1 MISMHEANAI
11 VRFYLKFQP
20 LTSLCWKPLAFFLQ
34 GMLVNHSAETDYFTT
49 CVEEYLDSMVNGVN
63 GEPSGA
69 LVTLLRDSPLHRLA
83 DFEGRTVYARTKVLY
98 HYLNTPTDRPEFL
111 EYRVFIP
118 RKIKPSESL
127 PNAMSDWDV
136 IDNGSSRYF
145 WLDDE
150 WIWYANSKE

>member
-34 GMLVNHSAETDYFTT
+34 GMLVNHSTKTDYFTT

-63 GEPSGA
+63 GEPSGV

-98 HYLNTPTDRPEFL
+98 HYLNNPTDRPEFL

-118 RKIKPSESL
+118 RKVKPSESL
-127 PNAMSDWDV
+127 PNAMRDWDL

-145 WLDDE
+145 WLEDE
-150 WIWYANSKE
+150 WIWYANNKN

>member
-1 MISMHEANAI
+1 
-11 VRFYLKFQP
+11 
-20 LTSLCWKPLAFFLQ
+20 
-34 GMLVNHSAETDYFTT
+34 
-49 CVEEYLDSMVNGVN
+49 MVNGVN
-63 GEPSGA
+63 GEPSGV

-98 HYLNTPTDRPEFL
+98 HYLNNPLDRPEFL

-145 WLDDE
+145 WLEDE
-150 WIWYANSKE
+150 WIWYADSKD

>member
-34 GMLVNHSAETDYFTT
+34 GMLVNHSAETDYFTR

-63 GEPSGA
+63 GEPSGV

-98 HYLNTPTDRPEFL
+98 HYLNNPTDRPEFL

-127 PNAMSDWDV
+127 PSAMSDWDV

-145 WLDDE
+145 WLEDE
-150 WIWYANSKE
+150 WIWYADSKE

>member
-11 VRFYLKFQP
+11 ARFYMKFQP

-34 GMLVNHSAETDYFTT
+34 GMLVNHSTETDYFTA
-49 CVEEYLDSMVNGVN
+49 CVEEYLDNMVN
-63 GEPSGA
+63 GEPSGV
-69 LVTLLRDSPLHRLA
+69 LVNLLRDSPLHRLA

-98 HYLNTPTDRPEFL
+98 HYLNNPLDNPEFKD
-111 EYRVFIP
+111 YTVFIP
-118 RKIKPSESL
+118 RKVKQGEF

-150 WIWYANSKE
+150 WIWYANSKD